1 MALIER
7 PKRKPVEATKR
18 KPLTPKQ
25 RDDLFEE
32 HKGMCC
38 LCKKPIIG
46 AWRDEHINALNLGG
60 GNEWSNRGP
69 AHVHCA
75 LEKNKKDMKLIA
87 KGRRLRGETGNAP
100 KKKIPYRRFNG
111 EPVWK

>member
-1 MALIER
+1 MALIGL
-7 PKRKPVEATKR
+7 PKREPVDAIKR
-18 KPLTPKQ
+18 RPLSASQ
-25 RDDLFEE
+25 RKELFEE
-32 HKGMCC
+32 HQGICC

-46 AWRDEHINALNLGG
+46 KWQDEHINALNLGG

-75 LEKNKKDMKLIA
+75 LAKNKKDMKLIA

-100 KKKIPYRRFNG
+100 KKKISYRRFNG